1 MIIAARSNK
10 ERTNR
15 KQERVN
21 KIFMHLQTSDS
32 PPSWS
37 IQALVI
43 RHLHNLFFTTFSWF
57 DYAIAFQYHITIII
71 SAELPQLRFPRR
83 LCSDWAGDLTLTM
96 KTVATKAETEDP
108 RLEWHHS
115 HHRRLYISL
124 NSTILLS
131 FSNSGND
138 FYGAENLQ
146 VRGQQR
152 RVISILSGDRPRCR
166 YSLWRP
172 HPNMEDQTLY
182 TNRKNNLII

>member
-10 ERTNR
+10 ENTNR

-96 KTVATKAETEDP
+96 KTVATKAETED
-108 RLEWHHS
+108 
-115 HHRRLYISL
+115 
-124 NSTILLS
+124 
-131 FSNSGND
+131 
-138 FYGAENLQ
+138 
-146 VRGQQR
+146 RGPEAGVTSQ
-152 RVISILSGDRPRCR
+152 SS
-166 YSLWRP
+166 S
-172 HPNMEDQTLY
+172 QTLCFAEFY
-182 TNRKNNLII
+182 HFIVIFKLWQWLLWSRKSASQRTAEAGDLHSFRW